1 MSPSSSAVAAPA
13 TAVTDIAIVKIN
25 PAAYTHASALDEVI
39 ESFAAGMHDNGCR
52 IYPAVNELRPGMDN
66 VVFGAHLL
74 PPHQLAK
81 LPDSVILYNFEQ
93 LSAESAWMKK
103 DYLDAL
109 ASHRCWDYSQ
119 RNIEALKALKPAANP
134 RHVPVGYAD
143 CLQRIEPAAVQDIDV
158 LFYGSVNQRR
168 RRILDALTESGLQV
182 VELFGAYGAE
192 RDQAIARA
200 KVVLNMHY
208 YDSRILEAVRLSYL
222 MSNAKAVVS
231 ECADDTEV
239 YPHYRDGLSLVST
252 DNLVEACQALVADES
267 ARRQLEKNALKAV
280 QEVSYRDIL
289 QADGLFGP
297 SQVTA
302 SVAPPADGPADAPAT
317 PDQPTTPTS
326 LPRILNLGS
335 GKDWR
340 ADWLNADIL
349 PRVNP
354 DWVLNVCEPPAF
366 GAVVKTERFGEF
378 TLEPGMFD
386 AIIANDVLEHLPDL
400 VGAMT
405 YCLELLSVGGQMHV
419 HVPYDLSLG
428 AWQDPTHVR
437 AFNENSW
444 LYYTDWHWYLGWKTA
459 RFVVKDLNCL
469 FSALGKDLKQKG
481 VPDDEVLR
489 TPRAIDSMK
498 VVLEKIALP
507 G

>member
-1 MSPSSSAVAAPA
+1 MSSSSSAVAAPV

-39 ESFAAGMHDNGCR
+39 ESFASGMHENGCR
-52 IYPAVNELRPGMDN
+52 VHPAVNELRAGMDN
-66 VVFGAHLL
+66 IVFGAHLL
-74 PPHQLAK
+74 PPEQLKK
-81 LPDSVILYNFEQ
+81 LPESVILSNFEQ

-103 DYLDAL
+103 DYLEAL

-143 CLQRIEPAAVQDIDV
+143 CLRRIEPAADQDIDV
-158 LFYGSVNQRR
+158 LFYGSVNERR
-168 RRILDALTESGLQV
+168 RRILDALTESGLHV

-208 YDSRILEAVRLSYL
+208 YDSRILEAVRVSYL

-231 ECADDTEV
+231 ECAEDTEV
-239 YPHYRDGLSLVST
+239 YPHYRDGLALVPT
-252 DNLVEACQALVADES
+252 GDLVEACRALVADEA
-267 ARRQLEKNALKAV
+267 ARRQLEERALTAV
-280 QEVSYRDIL
+280 QEIRYRDIL

-297 SQVTA
+297 SQATSHA
-302 SVAPPADGPADAPAT
+302 TPRADTPAT
-317 PDQPTTPTS
+317 ADQPTTPAS

-349 PRVNP
+349 SRVNP

-366 GAVVKTERFGEF
+366 GTVVKTERFGDV

-405 YCLELLSVGGQMHV
+405 YCLELLAIGGQMHI

-469 FSALGKDLKQKG
+469 FSTLGKDLKQNG
-481 VPDDEVLR
+481 MPDDQVLR

>member
-1 MSPSSSAVAAPA
+1 MPHSSSALAAPS

-25 PAAYTHASALDEVI
+25 PAAYAHASALDEVI
-39 ESFAAGMHDNGCR
+39 EGFAAGMHDLGCR
-52 IYPAVNELRPGMDN
+52 IHPAVNELRPGMDN

-74 PPHQLAK
+74 PPEQLAK
-81 LPDSVILYNFEQ
+81 LPESVILYNFEQ
-93 LSAESAWMKK
+93 VSAESAWMKK

-119 RNIEALKALKPAANP
+119 RNIEALKAMKPGANP

-143 CLQRIEPAAVQDIDV
+143 SLQRIEPAAVQDIDV
-158 LFYGSVNQRR
+158 LFYGSVNERR
-168 RRILDALTESGLQV
+168 RRVLDALKESGLHV
-182 VELFGAYGAE
+182 VELFGVYGAE

-231 ECADDTEV
+231 ECAEDTEV
-239 YPHYRDGLSLVST
+239 YPHYRDGLALVST
-252 DNLVEACQALVADES
+252 DSLVEACQALVADEA
-267 ARRQLEKNALKAV
+267 ARQQLEKSALKAV
-280 QEVSYRDIL
+280 QEVRYRDTL
-289 QADGLFGP
+289 QADDLFDRPPVAAGEA
-297 SQVTA
+297 A
-302 SVAPPADGPADAPAT
+302 SGNGPAVAT
-317 PDQPTTPTS
+317 A

-340 ADWLNADIL
+340 AEWLNADIL

-354 DWVLNVCEPPAF
+354 DWELNVCEPPAF
-366 GAVVKTERFGEF
+366 GTTIETKRFGSF
-378 TLEPGMFD
+378 TLEQGMFD
-386 AIIANDVLEHLPDL
+386 MIVANDVLEHLPDL
-400 VGAMT
+400 VSAMT
-405 YCLELLSVGGQMHV
+405 YCLELLTVGGQMHV

-459 RFVVKDLNCL
+459 RFVVKDLNCM
-469 FSALGKDLKQKG
+469 FSELGKGLKQKG
-481 VPDDEVLR
+481 MPDDEVLR